1 MSPDARECLQHISR
15 AGRRVI
21 AYTQGV
27 TYGEYIEDDLRSAAV
42 ERQLIT
48 IGEALRR
55 LERLDWDT
63 AQRIT
68 DRRRIIKSRNALVH
82 RFERV
87 RHNRV
92 WTTAQTSLPLLLDQ
106 VEALLNDPTGDA

>member
-1 MSPDARECLQHISR
+1 MATKSVWPWRAPRQRTDSASVQPSDESYCMSPDARECLQHISR

-42 ERQLIT
+42 ERQLLT

-55 LERLDWDT
+55 LE
-63 AQRIT
+63 
-68 DRRRIIKSRNALVH
+68 
-82 RFERV
+82 
-87 RHNRV
+87 
-92 WTTAQTSLPLLLDQ
+92 LLD
-106 VEALLNDPTGDA
+106 